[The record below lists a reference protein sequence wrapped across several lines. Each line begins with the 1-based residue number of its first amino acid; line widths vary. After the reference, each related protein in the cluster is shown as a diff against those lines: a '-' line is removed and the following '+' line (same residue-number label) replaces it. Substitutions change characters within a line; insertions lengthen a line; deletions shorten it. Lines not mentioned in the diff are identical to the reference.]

1 MLAYLKNVEE
11 NIERRKS
18 ENKRI
23 NELFIQYFKII

>member
-1 MLAYLKNVEE
+1 MLAYLKNVED

>member
-11 NIERRKS
+11 NIGRRKS